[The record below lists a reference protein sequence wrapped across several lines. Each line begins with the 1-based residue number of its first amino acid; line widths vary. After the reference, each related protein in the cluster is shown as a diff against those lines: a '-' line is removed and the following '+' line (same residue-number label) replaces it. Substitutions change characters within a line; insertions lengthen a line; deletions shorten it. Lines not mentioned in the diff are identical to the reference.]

1 LGNAVRTI
9 GHLVDGAVQLG
20 VNGTITSMVVRPA
33 SGIAALP
40 ALALGGTEAYTAIQQ
55 DLQQQWSP
63 ESNNPG
69 AVAIRQ
75 CMGQILAPVGQT
87 LQQVRDVSERTGF
100 TAAQAALEV
109 GGLLGG
115 VAAIPA
121 GRAALGN
128 LGSDIRVGFNVLTDA
143 MPVGSGDAA
152 RGRLASQ
159 VGAVG
164 DLEGRGRGV
173 RMEGVSSDPVFNSA
187 GKVRAEKFADFQQ
200 GVSLRDTVALVAGE
214 KPIVTYTTSGKT
226 LYKNP
231 ATGKQVVYDN
241 AGNYFRVEDTTITG
255 PLRYTDQFGKP
266 IPNNVVIVREGGYS
280 QTGIPSDIR
289 RALTH
294 FSNTD

>member
-1 LGNAVRTI
+1 
-9 GHLVDGAVQLG
+9 
-20 VNGTITSMVVRPA
+20 M
-33 SGIAALP
+33 
-40 ALALGGTEAYTAIQQ
+40 
-55 DLQQQWSP
+55 
-63 ESNNPG
+63 
-69 AVAIRQ
+69 
-75 CMGQILAPVGQT
+75 
-87 LQQVRDVSERTGF
+87 
-100 TAAQAALEV
+100 
-109 GGLLGG
+109 
-115 VAAIPA
+115 
-121 GRAALGN
+121 
-128 LGSDIRVGFNVLTDA
+128 
-143 MPVGSGDAA
+143 
-152 RGRLASQ
+152 Q

-255 PLRYTDQFGKP
+255 PLRYTDQFGKS

-280 QTGIPSDIR
+280 QTGIPSDVR